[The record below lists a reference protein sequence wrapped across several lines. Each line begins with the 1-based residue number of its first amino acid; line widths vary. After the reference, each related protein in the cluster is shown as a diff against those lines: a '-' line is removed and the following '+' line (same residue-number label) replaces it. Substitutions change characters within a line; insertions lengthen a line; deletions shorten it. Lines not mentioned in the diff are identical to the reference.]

1 MNWLTKIFGTKA
13 PANKKSGAQTDIG
26 HTTNTTSED
35 IKTNSTRDSI
45 ADLSRA
51 IDDSYE
57 LWTSSTN
64 AGMVEEDRKYPTPAT
79 YRKLAEQE
87 VRKKE
92 KLKRQLDSILAARHK
107 EPVR

>member
-13 PANKKSGAQTDIG
+13 PANKKSGAQTNVG
-26 HTTNTTSED
+26 YTTSED
-35 IKTNSTRDSI
+35 IKTNSPRDSI

-57 LWTSSTN
+57 LWTSSAHT
-64 AGMVEEDRKYPTPAT
+64 GMDVEDRKYPTSAI

-87 VRKKE
+87 DRKKE